1 MNVLAKQKYLFI
13 ILLIGISVRVGVK
26 DNIWAKNNTSYEY
39 TIIKDSIEI
48 YLLDKDNPVNQWT
61 SSVIDSK
68 ELEYFSLPS
77 DKLLEVFV
85 TEAVNMNDKISNS
98 IGIKLRLILN
108 EQEKKVGNILIE
120 GSKEVRSLGDIT
132 MTRNQTEPYWKLSDN
147 EQVIGVGT
155 KGLSIPSKLYQFI
168 PNNIRTKLYYSIEEY
183 EVDSL
188 LLNFYITFIDIDN
201 LYKEEIKLDQIG
213 LPKEHYNKLNH
224 DKDKNLHFVA
234 NYDFSLPIAIVMEDE
249 GISLKLEEEKDPN
262 IDIKGV
268 LPLQKDIKVR

>member
-13 ILLIGISVRVGVK
+13 ILLIGLLVRVGVK